1 MNNTRLFLILGICAV
16 LTSVAAI
23 LLNSGHDSHGVE
35 KTLIQHT
42 TVSNPPKYVIPDL
55 ACDCHHHIYNPEEF
69 PYIYSSL
76 TQPAATAEDYTKL
89 QQYLHLTRSVVVQPA
104 AYGTDNRC
112 TLDAVQKLGTE
123 NTRAIVVVAPEIS
136 AEELQEMHQAG
147 ARGVRINIAS
157 GGTSDFAEL
166 YALAEKIAPMGWSMH
181 FWMSPDYIVNNIDT
195 LRDFPC
201 QILFDHLGHIPT
213 NDTGEHEAVALICE
227 LLRDGKAWVKLSGIY
242 LDSTADGYTDTIAI
256 GRRYVQANPDRC
268 LWGTDWPH
276 PTSYNKKQPY
286 PDDAAMLDA
295 LMKMAGTEDI
305 FHRILVENPAE
316 LFGFG
321 S

>member
-16 LTSVAAI
+16 LTAVAAI

-35 KTLIQHT
+35 KPLIQHT

-123 NTRAIVVVAPEIS
+123 NTRAIVVVAP
-136 AEELQEMHQAG
+136 G
-147 ARGVRINIAS
+147 N
-157 GGTSDFAEL
+157 
-166 YALAEKIAPMGWSMH
+166 APG
-181 FWMSPDYIVNNIDT
+181 
-195 LRDFPC
+195 RC
-201 QILFDHLGHIPT
+201 QG
-213 NDTGEHEAVALICE
+213 C
-227 LLRDGKAWVKLSGIY
+227 
-242 LDSTADGYTDTIAI
+242 ADQYCF
-256 GRRYVQANPDRC
+256 RRY
-268 LWGTDWPH
+268 
-276 PTSYNKKQPY
+276 
-286 PDDAAMLDA
+286 
-295 LMKMAGTEDI
+295 
-305 FHRILVENPAE
+305 
-316 LFGFG
+316 
-321 S
+321 